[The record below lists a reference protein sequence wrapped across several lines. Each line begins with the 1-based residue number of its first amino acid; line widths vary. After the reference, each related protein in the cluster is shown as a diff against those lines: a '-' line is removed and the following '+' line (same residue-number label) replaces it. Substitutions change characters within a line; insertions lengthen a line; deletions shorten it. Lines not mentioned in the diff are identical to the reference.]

1 MGTDSTIFGSK
12 YLPGLPITISRPVSA
27 SGYRIMLT
35 SLSQFQA
42 QGWEKWLSRITF
54 TRGTNSLKSTPIGI
68 KSYPAITV
76 LSPDSGYVDYSD
88 LNYQTFTT
96 TYLCKYTTIAI

>member
-1 MGTDSTIFGSK
+1 VAVTS
-12 YLPGLPITISRPVSA
+12 LGLEIAITRPDSA
-27 SGYRIMLT
+27 SGDTIMLT

-54 TRGTNSLKSTPIGI
+54 TRGTNSLKSNPIEI

-76 LSPDSGYVDYSD
+76 LSPGSGYA
-88 LNYQTFTT
+88 F
-96 TYLCKYTTIAI
+96 YLVFECTANANAMAFAIR